1 VAVRT
6 LSVVTVH
13 CVHQS
18 SFDHSLPISTCGAD
32 VAFTSRYTWSD
43 GTEGLGR
50 SLAMSA
56 TSLKEGTG
64 NGKSVRDLLDEARSV
79 ENDDMIRSRSLVQ
92 QARVLARSIG
102 DQPAEAEALYRL
114 ASVTYQ
120 LGQLDEAFGLAL
132 EARDLARRCAAPVVE
147 VWALNLVGVVHHQ
160 AGNYSQALESLLQAL
175 EIYRSA
181 ADLADLGNL
190 LNTIAAV
197 HHSLRD
203 TDRAIV
209 TYEAALEANRKSPRR
224 GFDAI
229 TLANMAKVRAERQE
243 NLLAVSLGEAA
254 LEIAREHLP
263 EHVAEILANLAE
275 AYADLHL
282 LPQANAC
289 LDEADE
295 SLSRIAAQLTRT
307 QPMALLAV
315 LIARA
320 RVRIANGED
329 PEAITI
335 LERAV
340 VVAQEGEFSD
350 MELVAHG
357 LLADVLKSLGRYEE
371 ALLHREACT
380 RIHETI
386 FNRDTDLRI
395 KTLQITHDTLAARDQ
410 AELLRVRTT
419 ELEELVTARTQDL
432 EEQHYEAFERL
443 AAIAEYRDPDSGEHS
458 SRVGELAAELALQ
471 LNEDRSWAEELRLA
485 GRLHDVGKVG
495 VPDAILQKPGA
506 LTDAEFEIMKTHTT
520 VGATVFAGSKSTLI
534 LLAAEVAISHHER
547 WDGSGYPSGA
557 AGTAIP
563 LSGRI
568 VAVADVYDAL
578 VTAHRYK
585 HAWTSQEAVEHILA
599 GKGTQF
605 EPRIVDALIEVIARR
620 NATPAPATDG

>member
-1 VAVRT
+1 
-6 LSVVTVH
+6 
-13 CVHQS
+13 
-18 SFDHSLPISTCGAD
+18 
-32 VAFTSRYTWSD
+32 
-43 GTEGLGR
+43 
-50 SLAMSA
+50 MSA
-56 TSLKEGTG
+56 ISLEEGASS
-64 NGKSVRDLLDEARSV
+64 GKSVRGLLDDARIAEA
-79 ENDDMIRSRSLVQ
+79 DDLIRSRSLVQ
-92 QARVLARSIG
+92 QARVLARSTG
-102 DQPAEAEALYRL
+102 DQPGEAEALYRL

-147 VWALNLVGVVHHQ
+147 VWALNLVGIVHHQ

-175 EIYRSA
+175 EIYRSTS
-181 ADLADLGNL
+181 DLNDLGNL

-197 HHSLRD
+197 QHSLRD

-243 NLLAVSLGEAA
+243 NLLAISLGEAA

-275 AYADLHL
+275 AYADLQL
-282 LPQANAC
+282 LPQATAC

-295 SLSRIAAQLTRT
+295 SLARIAAQLTRT
-307 QPMALLAV
+307 PPAAQVAV
-315 LIARA
+315 LIARG
-320 RVRIANGED
+320 RVSIAQTDVAN
-329 PEAITI
+329 AIAT

-340 VVAQEGEFSD
+340 AVAQQNDFAD

-357 LLADVLKSLGRYEE
+357 LLAEVLKSLGRYEE
-371 ALLHREACT
+371 ALQHREASA
-380 RIHETI
+380 RIHEQI

-395 KTLQITHDTLAARDQ
+395 KTLQISHDTLAARDQ

-419 ELEELVTARTQDL
+419 ELEHLVTARTQDL

-443 AAIAEYRDPDSGEHS
+443 AVIAEYRDPDSGEHS
-458 SRVGELAAELALQ
+458 SRVGELAYEIALALG
-471 LNEDRSWAEELRLA
+471 EDSGWADELRLA

-495 VPDAILQKPGA
+495 VPDSILQKPGA

-520 VGATVFAGSKSTLI
+520 IGATVFAGSKSTLI
-534 LLAAEVAISHHER
+534 QLAAEVAISHHER
-547 WDGSGYPSGA
+547 WDGSGYPFGLA
-557 AGTAIP
+557 ADKIP

-578 VTAHRYK
+578 VTVHRYK
-585 HAWTSQEAVEHILA
+585 HAWTSSDAVDHMVA

-605 EPRIVDALIEVIARR
+605 EPRIVDALVEVIAARE
-620 NATPAPATDG
+620 AGAAPES

>member
-1 VAVRT
+1 
-6 LSVVTVH
+6 
-13 CVHQS
+13 
-18 SFDHSLPISTCGAD
+18 
-32 VAFTSRYTWSD
+32 
-43 GTEGLGR
+43 
-50 SLAMSA
+50 MSA
-56 TSLKEGTG
+56 ISLKEGTG
-64 NGKSVRDLLDEARSV
+64 NGKSVRDLLDEARTV
-79 ENDDMIRSRSLVQ
+79 ESDDLVRSRSLVQ
-92 QARVLARSIG
+92 QARVLARSTG
-102 DQPAEAEALYRL
+102 DQSGEAESLYRL
-114 ASVTYQ
+114 ASVTFQ

-132 EARDLARRCAAPVVE
+132 ESRDLARRCAAPVVE
-147 VWALNLVGVVHHQ
+147 VWALTLVGIVHHQ

-175 EIYRSA
+175 EIYRTT

-229 TLANMAKVRAERQE
+229 TLANMAKVRSERQE

-275 AYADLHL
+275 AYADLHM

-289 LDEADE
+289 LDEADA
-295 SLSRIAAQLTRT
+295 SLDRITSQLTRT
-307 QPMALLAV
+307 PPAALVAVQIARGRV
-315 LIARA
+315 LIA
-320 RVRIANGED
+320 NGD
-329 PEAITI
+329 NADAITM

-340 VVAQEGEFSD
+340 AVTQQNDFSD

-357 LLADVLKSLGRYEE
+357 LLAEVLKSLGRYEE

-380 RIHETI
+380 NIHEQI

-395 KTLQITHDTLAARDQ
+395 KTLQISHDTLAARDQ

-443 AAIAEYRDPDSGEHS
+443 ATIAEYRDPDSGEHS
-458 SRVGELAAELALQ
+458 SRVGELAAEIALQ
-471 LNEDRSWAEELRLA
+471 LGEDPAWSEELRLA

-495 VPDAILQKPGA
+495 VPDAILQKPGT
-506 LTDAEFEIMKTHTT
+506 LTAQEFEIMKTHTT
-520 VGATVFAGSKSTLI
+520 VGATVFAGSRSTLI
-534 LLAAEVAISHHER
+534 QLAAEVALSHHER

-557 AGTAIP
+557 TGTDIP

-585 HAWTSQEAVEHILA
+585 HAWTSQEAVSHVVA
-599 GKGTQF
+599 GRGTQF
-605 EPRIVDALIEVIARR
+605 ESRIVDALVAVIARR
-620 NATPAPATDG
+620 AVE

>member
-1 VAVRT
+1 
-6 LSVVTVH
+6 
-13 CVHQS
+13 
-18 SFDHSLPISTCGAD
+18 
-32 VAFTSRYTWSD
+32 
-43 GTEGLGR
+43 
-50 SLAMSA
+50 MSA

-147 VWALNLVGVVHHQ
+147 VWALNLVGIVHHQ

-175 EIYRSA
+175 EVYQST

-295 SLSRIAAQLTRT
+295 SLNRIAAQLTRS
-307 QPMALLAV
+307 QPMAMLAV
-315 LIARA
+315 LIARG
-320 RVRIANGED
+320 RVHIANGD
-329 PEAITI
+329 NDDAITI
-335 LERAV
+335 LEKAV
-340 VVAQEGEFSD
+340 AVAQQGDFSD

-443 AAIAEYRDPDSGEHS
+443 ATIAEYRDPDSGEHS

-471 LNEDRSWAEELRLA
+471 LNEDRGWAEELRLA

-506 LTDAEFEIMKTHTT
+506 LTDEEFEIMKTHTT

-585 HAWTSQEAVEHILA
+585 HAWTSQEAVDHIIA

-620 NATPAPATDG
+620 NAATSPATDG

>member
-1 VAVRT
+1 
-6 LSVVTVH
+6 
-13 CVHQS
+13 
-18 SFDHSLPISTCGAD
+18 
-32 VAFTSRYTWSD
+32 
-43 GTEGLGR
+43 
-50 SLAMSA
+50 MSA

-64 NGKSVRDLLDEARSV
+64 SGKSVRGLLDEARTV
-79 ENDDMIRSRSLVQ
+79 EVDDLIKSRSLVQ
-92 QARVLARSIG
+92 QARVLARSNE
-102 DQPAEAEALYRL
+102 DQPGEAESLYRL

-132 EARDLARRCAAPVVE
+132 EARDLARRCAATVVE
-147 VWALNLVGVVHHQ
+147 VWALNLVGIVHHQ

-175 EIYRSA
+175 EIYRSTT
-181 ADLADLGNL
+181 DLDDLGNL

-282 LPQANAC
+282 LSQANAC

-295 SLSRIAAQLTRT
+295 SLRMATQTTRAS
-307 QPMALLAV
+307 PMAQVAV
-315 LIARA
+315 QIARG
-320 RVRIANGED
+320 RVCIATGD
-329 PEAITI
+329 TASAIST
-335 LERAV
+335 LDKAV
-340 VVAQEGEFSD
+340 VIAQQNEFSD
-350 MELVAHG
+350 MELVGHG
-357 LLADVLKSLGRYEE
+357 LLAEVFKSLGQFED
-371 ALLHREACT
+371 ALAHREACT
-380 RIHETI
+380 TIHEQI

-395 KTLQITHDTLAARDQ
+395 KTLQISHDTLAARDQ

-443 AAIAEYRDPDSGEHS
+443 AAVAEYRDPDSGEHS
-458 SRVGELAAELALQ
+458 TRVGELAAELALQ
-471 LNEDRSWAEELRLA
+471 VGEDRAWAEELRLA

-495 VPDAILQKPGA
+495 VPDSILQKPGS
-506 LTDAEFEIMKTHTT
+506 LTEAEFDVMKTHTT
-520 VGATVFAGSKSTLI
+520 VGARVFAGSRSTL
-534 LLAAEVAISHHER
+534 LQLAAEVAISHHER
-547 WDGSGYPSGA
+547 WDGSGYPSGLV
-557 AGTAIP
+557 GTAIP
-563 LSGRI
+563 LSGRL

-585 HAWTSQEAVEHILA
+585 HAWSSQEAVSHMLLA
-599 GKGTQF
+599 RGTQF
-605 EPRIVDALIEVIARR
+605 EPRIVDALVAVIARR
-620 NATPAPATDG
+620 EAPDSQRVEGPADDPTTEA

>member
-1 VAVRT
+1 
-6 LSVVTVH
+6 
-13 CVHQS
+13 
-18 SFDHSLPISTCGAD
+18 
-32 VAFTSRYTWSD
+32 
-43 GTEGLGR
+43 
-50 SLAMSA
+50 MSA
-56 TSLKEGTG
+56 TSLKEGAG
-64 NGKSVRDLLDEARSV
+64 GGKSVRDLLDEARTA
-79 ENDDMIRSRSLVQ
+79 EADDLIRSRSLVQ
-92 QARVLARSIG
+92 QARVLARSNS
-102 DQPAEAEALYRL
+102 DQPGEAEALYRL

-147 VWALNLVGVVHHQ
+147 VWALNLVGIVHHQ

-175 EIYRSA
+175 EIYRST
-181 ADLADLGNL
+181 ADLGDLGNL

-295 SLSRIAAQLTRT
+295 SLNRIAAQLTRT
-307 QPMALLAV
+307 PPMALVAV
-315 LIARA
+315 QIARG
-320 RVRIANGED
+320 RVCIANGD
-329 PEAITI
+329 NGDAIAI
-335 LERAV
+335 LEKAV
-340 VVAQEGEFSD
+340 IVAQQNEFSD

-357 LLADVLKSLGRYEE
+357 LLAEVFKSLGRFED
-371 ALLHREACT
+371 ALTHRESCS
-380 RIHETI
+380 RIHEQI

-395 KTLQITHDTLAARDQ
+395 KTLQISHDTLAARDQ

-443 AAIAEYRDPDSGEHS
+443 ATIAEYRDPDSGEHS

-471 LNEDRSWAEELRLA
+471 LGEPRVWAEELRLA

-495 VPDAILQKPGA
+495 VPDAILQKPGT
-506 LTDAEFEIMKTHTT
+506 LTDEEFEIMKTHTT
-520 VGATVFAGSKSTLI
+520 VGATVFAGSRSTLI
-534 LLAAEVAISHHER
+534 QLAAEVAISHHER

-557 AGTAIP
+557 QGQDIP

-578 VTAHRYK
+578 VTTHRYK
-585 HAWTSQEAVEHILA
+585 HAWSSREAVDHIVA
-599 GKGTQF
+599 GKGILF
-605 EPRIVDALIEVIARR
+605 EPRIVEALVDVIAERDTAIEVED
-620 NATPAPATDG
+620 TPPAAV